1 MIGDKKLIVDEL
13 QGIGF
18 VYNKVIS
25 NFHRFLLQ
33 ALYIYIMSID
43 YSYLAPPLGA
53 HSVQHTDYYIKH
65 HEREKGARKIYDCV
79 PYDTFEQEKIRELK
93 QEIQKLNIQ
102 LPSDWKES
110 DYLKIGYSGRFKMK
124 EVIKKLQLHL
134 SWRANPIYHQ
144 INPATEKFLK
154 DGICY
159 IFGRDKQY
167 RPIVILNAHMIDLK
181 KYDKETII
189 QALSFQMGI
198 IKKHMFIPGKVENWI
213 FLLESNG
220 LGVFGLP
227 TKALQ
232 VVIDTMSTN
241 FGGCLEKMF
250 ILNPSSGLNFLWKT
264 ISGFLDPETAE
275 KINFFQKKDFMKL
288 QQIIDPNQLEQKYGG
303 TQPNQITFWPPYNL
317 DLVDGRTVPK
327 QKQQIDQ
334 FIPLRNEENQIQ
346 KNEDPYDNVE
356 NNVND
361 FFETQK
367 QLYNF
372 EQKKSA
378 EFGQVSQVDQKDQ
391 EQPQKQ
397 ELNDQDQ
404 QKVNDQIH
412 QQSPEKENQQQQEID
427 QNNNE
432 QNVQQTEH
440 ENKRE
445 ADSQEQL
452 HQQQEGN
459 ISKQE
464 PEQEVQKSG
473 EQQQQQNHQEQTQKV
488 EIDGNNNKNQQEEE
502 NQVVSNA
509 SATKIIQP
517 EEVQGQNVEMTQV
530 DPVANQACCKGCEIF

>member
-1 MIGDKKLIVDEL
+1 
-13 QGIGF
+13 
-18 VYNKVIS
+18 
-25 NFHRFLLQ
+25 
-33 ALYIYIMSID
+33 MSID

-79 PYDTFEQEKIRELK
+79 PYDSFEQEKIKELK
-93 QEIQKLNIQ
+93 IEIQKLNIQ

-124 EVIKKLQLHL
+124 EVIKKLQLHI

-167 RPIVILNAHMIDLK
+167 RPIVILNAHLIDLK

-250 ILNPSSGLNFLWKT
+250 ILNPSSGLSFLWKT
-264 ISGFLDPETAE
+264 ISSFLDPETAE
-275 KINFFQKKDFMKL
+275 KINFLQKKEFMKL

-303 TQPNQITFWPPYNL
+303 TQPNQTTYWPPYNL
-317 DLVDGRTVPK
+317 DLIDGRTVPK

-334 FIPLRNEENQIQ
+334 FIPIRNEEKQIHQ
-346 KNEDPYDNVE
+346 NEDPYDNVE

-378 EFGQVSQVDQKDQ
+378 EFGQTIQQNHQ
-391 EQPQKQ
+391 EEDQPQKQ

-404 QKVNDQIH
+404 QKENDQNH
-412 QQSPEKENQQQQEID
+412 QSLVQEDQQQQQIEQNQND
-427 QNNNE
+427 QNLQQNQHQHVIEESKEMEDQAQKIQQNE
-432 QNVQQTEH
+432 
-440 ENKRE
+440 R
-445 ADSQEQL
+445 L
-452 HQQQEGN
+452 

-464 PEQEVQKSG
+464 PEQEVQKPP
-473 EQQQQQNHQEQTQKV
+473 EQQDNQQKQQQNQEQTQKV
-488 EIDGNNNKNQQEEE
+488 ESDVNNNKNQHEEE
-502 NQVVSNA
+502 LQIVSNA
-509 SATKIIQP
+509 SATKIQP
-517 EEVQGQNVEMTQV
+517 EEVQGQNVEITQV
-530 DPVANQACCKGCEIF
+530 DPVTNTPCCKSCEIF